1 MKKYLVAGLALLAL
15 GLSYDAAAIGEREK
29 GVLIGIAGTLL
40 GQELIQNHRNHGA
53 HGSYGSPAPV
63 YIPRGYGTRYLEG
76 VRDGYSTRIQAE
88 IEQIRACERRQDSLI
103 YQCGSGNSVACRMIA
118 DCSF

>member
-1 MKKYLVAGLALLAL
+1 MKKYLTAVVAALAL
-15 GLSYDAAAIGEREK
+15 GVSVNASAWGDKEQGI
-29 GVLIGIAGTLL
+29 LIGIAGTLL
-40 GQELIQNHRNHGA
+40 GQELIQNHRHHGA